1 MTNVDNSCVNDHNLF
16 LINTL
21 QIKTKVNNRKETR
34 GKGLSNWWRKNKEIN
49 NRSRVLL
56 EVIC

>member
-1 MTNVDNSCVNDHNLF
+1 MTNVDNSRIHDHNLF

-34 GKGLSNWWRKNKEIN
+34 GEALSNRWRKNTEIN